1 MLFRKK
7 NREPVEKTI
16 AQEKAI
22 AQVQEARRG
31 RAVRAR
37 TAAVFIL
44 LLSCCLLY
52 TCWYAIHNRVEL
64 FNNDYNNRDELLMKR
79 NRRGS
84 IYAADGTELAR
95 TDVKTDDA
103 GNVVQTRVYPF
114 GALYAHAVGYAKLG
128 GSGVEAYCKYDLLH
142 SDISFGEKV
151 SCDRQEEPEDRLY
164 PGNNVHTTLDPGL
177 QKAAWEALGD
187 LHGAVIITEPKTGR
201 ILAMVSKPDF
211 DPGKIEDLWDGLLAD
226 KESGKLVNRTTQG
239 LYPPGSTFKILDCID
254 LLQENPDA
262 IDTYKFDCD
271 GQFEEGE
278 DRIHCFDYEVHGKQ
292 NLTESFAHSCNSSF
306 ANIGLNWID
315 RKTMRRTLRTL
326 LFNTDLPYDLP
337 CVQSHI
343 DLKDDLPVDQE
354 MQIYIGQGRTQV
366 TPLHMNMITCAV
378 ANGGELMR
386 PYLIERIEAANGK
399 TVKDYGPRSE
409 GTLIESKTA
418 GTVGKMMEAVCSNKY
433 RGTARMLEDRGY
445 KVAGKTGSA
454 EYREGTEDFHS
465 WFTGYAPADD
475 PQVCIT
481 VVVEGQ
487 GIASSYAVPITARIL
502 DSYFGK

>member
-1 MLFRKK
+1 
-7 NREPVEKTI
+7 
-16 AQEKAI
+16 
-22 AQVQEARRG
+22 
-31 RAVRAR
+31 
-37 TAAVFIL
+37 
-44 LLSCCLLY
+44 
-52 TCWYAIHNRVEL
+52 
-64 FNNDYNNRDELLMKR
+64 
-79 NRRGS
+79 
-84 IYAADGTELAR
+84 
-95 TDVKTDDA
+95 
-103 GNVVQTRVYPF
+103 
-114 GALYAHAVGYAKLG
+114 
-128 GSGVEAYCKYDLLH
+128 
-142 SDISFGEKV
+142 
-151 SCDRQEEPEDRLY
+151 
-164 PGNNVHTTLDPGL
+164 
-177 QKAAWEALGD
+177 
-187 LHGAVIITEPKTGR
+187 
-201 ILAMVSKPDF
+201 
-211 DPGKIEDLWDGLLAD
+211 
-226 KESGKLVNRTTQG
+226 
-239 LYPPGSTFKILDCID
+239 
-254 LLQENPDA
+254 
-262 IDTYKFDCD
+262 
-271 GQFEEGE
+271 
-278 DRIHCFDYEVHGKQ
+278 
-292 NLTESFAHSCNSSF
+292 
-306 ANIGLNWID
+306 
-315 RKTMRRTLRTL
+315 MRRTLRTL